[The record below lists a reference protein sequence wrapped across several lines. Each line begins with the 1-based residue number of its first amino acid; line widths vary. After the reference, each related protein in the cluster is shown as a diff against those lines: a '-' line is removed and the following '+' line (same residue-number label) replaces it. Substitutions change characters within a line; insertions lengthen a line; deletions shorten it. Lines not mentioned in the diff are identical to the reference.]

1 MGAKMLTDCWC
12 NAKVFVFCFS
22 FISVLCVYVF

>member
-12 NAKVFVFCFS
+12 NAKFFFFFS